1 MREWSA
7 HRAENI
13 FHMNRTSK
21 RGGES
26 EGGDKGGEG
35 EREGK
40 IISQVNE
47 KRKDSFED

>member
-1 MREWSA
+1 VFFSFR
-7 HRAENI
+7 R
-13 FHMNRTSK
+13 FFK

-40 IISQVNE
+40 IISQVNQ
-47 KRKDSFED
+47 KQNDSFED